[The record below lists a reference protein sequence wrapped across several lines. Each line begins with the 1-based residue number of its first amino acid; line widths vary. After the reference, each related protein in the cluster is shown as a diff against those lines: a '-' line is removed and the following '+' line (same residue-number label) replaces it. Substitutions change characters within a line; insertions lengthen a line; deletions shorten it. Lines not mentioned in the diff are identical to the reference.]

1 MGRVKLS
8 DVARRVNIHVDQTS
22 TDLEYY
28 VGGEHIDS
36 RSLMVRRKSKIK
48 GATIGYQFQ
57 FGFKKGHVLFMT
69 KNPHLRKASMVDF
82 DGLCSIAT
90 FVLETLDATV
100 LDQRYLLAEM
110 QTDRFW
116 DYCEEHKSGS
126 VNYFINWT
134 TLAEYEF
141 DLPPI
146 EEQRA
151 LAEKLWAA
159 NDLKEKYQNLL
170 AATDD
175 MLKAKFRE
183 MFPFDQKNWPLLGFD
198 DFAVIDATMTTDYE
212 KYADF
217 PHIGI
222 DSIESGSGELRGYR
236 TVREDHVISGKYVF
250 GPQHI
255 IYSKIRPNM
264 NKVALPDFEG
274 LCSADSYPILVKSNC
289 DRHFL
294 AYVLRSP
301 LFLDYIV
308 PMSSRSNMP
317 KVNREQISGFKM
329 KLPPI
334 ELQREFVVIAK
345 AAEAS
350 KAELKKSIASI
361 DAVMR
366 GLING

>member
-8 DVARRVNIHVDQTS
+8 DVARRVNIHVDQAS

-151 LAEKLWAA
+151 LVEKLCAA
-159 NDLKEKYQNLL
+159 NDLKEK
-170 AATDD
+170 
-175 MLKAKFRE
+175 
-183 MFPFDQKNWPLLGFD
+183 
-198 DFAVIDATMTTDYE
+198 
-212 KYADF
+212 
-217 PHIGI
+217 
-222 DSIESGSGELRGYR
+222 
-236 TVREDHVISGKYVF
+236 
-250 GPQHI
+250 
-255 IYSKIRPNM
+255 
-264 NKVALPDFEG
+264 
-274 LCSADSYPILVKSNC
+274 
-289 DRHFL
+289 
-294 AYVLRSP
+294 
-301 LFLDYIV
+301 
-308 PMSSRSNMP
+308 
-317 KVNREQISGFKM
+317 
-329 KLPPI
+329 
-334 ELQREFVVIAK
+334 
-345 AAEAS
+345 
-350 KAELKKSIASI
+350 
-361 DAVMR
+361 
-366 GLING
+366 